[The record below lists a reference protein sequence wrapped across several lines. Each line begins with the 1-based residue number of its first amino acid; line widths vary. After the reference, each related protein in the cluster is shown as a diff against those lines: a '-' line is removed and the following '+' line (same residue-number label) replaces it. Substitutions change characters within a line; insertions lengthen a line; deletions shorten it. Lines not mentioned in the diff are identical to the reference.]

1 MWYIFGVITSQ
12 IRGSIVASISS
23 SHAEVLGSIP
33 GRRVFIPSDKCKD
46 AQISIRA
53 DLSVSS
59 ARLAEVAL
67 LPHIKTRAREAIRWA
82 TFAELKT
89 HIAARIYTAAER

>member
-1 MWYIFGVITSQ
+1 M
-12 IRGSIVASISS
+12 ASISS
-23 SHAEVLGSIP
+23 SHAEVLGAIP